1 MSDST
6 ASELVQRVVDD
17 IPDAQW
23 ASAVCAVQAAADATD
38 EVVLSDGAAEDI
50 ICALIRE
57 RLFITL
63 RRKEEP

>member
-1 MSDST
+1 MSDSI

-38 EVVLSDGAAEDI
+38 EVALSDGAAEDI
-50 ICALIRE
+50 ICAVLRE
-57 RLFITL
+57 LVIVEATRA
-63 RRKEEP
+63 R